1 MVIVNIIIRM
11 MILKKIMK
19 LFIMI
24 IGNFINKLQVIL
36 LRVLYIIKILY
47 YGINIILYNKYY
59 IVIQSNINFD
69 FFLLFLIVQ
78 RKVE

>member
-24 IGNFINKLQVIL
+24 IGIFINKLQVIL